1 MSEAASTS
9 WSKDY
14 AAVREGGAG
23 LIDLSSRG
31 RILVNGSD
39 AAMFLNGLVTN
50 DVKNLAVN
58 SWIPAA
64 FATVQGRLLAA
75 VRIIH
80 HEDGF
85 LIDTEDT
92 THERVFRLLE
102 RFTLA
107 GDFQVTDVTSETA
120 SISLQGRDA
129 ARIMRETFG
138 REAADDLERGNVHR
152 TKQGL
157 DVFPATHTAEE
168 GFDIVMP
175 VADRDAW
182 GEEFQLMG
190 AVVVDQTTQEIL
202 RIEAGEPRYGID
214 MDDNTVVTETN
225 LDDAV
230 SFTKGCYTGQEII
243 IRIKHRGHVAKKLTG
258 LLFPG
263 EPFELNELTIYSEDE
278 REAGRVTSWTKSPQ
292 LGFTVALAY
301 VKFEYLRMFTH
312 IQLEAGGRIRKG
324 CVCKELPFVRGSWYD
339 GIPSAPL
346 RTKRAD

>member
-1 MSEAASTS
+1 MTEAASTS
-9 WSKDY
+9 FSKDY
-14 AAVREGGAG
+14 AAVRENGTG

-80 HEDGF
+80 REDGF
-85 LIDTEDT
+85 LIDTEET

-102 RFTLA
+102 RFSLA
-107 GDFQVTDVTSETA
+107 GDFHVTDITSETA
-120 SISLQGRDA
+120 MASLQGKTA
-129 ARIMRETFG
+129 VHMMSSKFG
-138 REAADDLERGNVHR
+138 REASHDLERGKVCR
-152 TKQGL
+152 TKEGF

-175 VADRDAW
+175 EAEAEAW
-182 GEEFQLMG
+182 WEEFQDMG
-190 AVVVDQTTQEIL
+190 IIGVDETTQEIL
-202 RIEAGEPRYGID
+202 RIEAGVPRYGVD
-214 MDDNTVVTETN
+214 MDDNTVINETN
-225 LDDAV
+225 LDDAI

-258 LLFPG
+258 IITPG
-263 EPFELNELTIYSEDE
+263 ESVELDDLTVYSEDGK
-278 REAGRVTSWTKSPQ
+278 EAGRITSWVISPI
-292 LGFTVALAY
+292 LGHTAAMAY
-301 VKFEYLRMFTH
+301 MKYEYLTLLTP
-312 IQLEAGGRIRKG
+312 IQLNAAGRTVKG
-324 CVCKELPFVRGSWYD
+324 MVSNSLPLFRGSWYEPIENTPFPIT
-339 GIPSAPL
+339 G
-346 RTKRAD
+346 AD